1 MSGLVL
7 KIIAILS
14 MLTDHI
20 GYIFFPT
27 DLTWRYIGRIAFPL
41 YCFLLTE
48 GFFHTRSREKYLL
61 RMAGFAVISEI
72 PFDLALYHM
81 PIYRDYNNVFW
92 TLLIGLAVMYFSEL
106 VYCRFGNRS
115 QGIMFCFVGMI
126 LAEYFHCD
134 YGSVGVLA
142 IYIFY
147 LSWESRNGA
156 VRKQKWL
163 GNILMLLSEGILFWI
178 QNPVERYAV
187 AALFLILLYS
197 GKRGGD
203 KLPGKLQQF
212 IKYFFCVFYPL
223 HLFILYLISVLL

>member
-187 AALFLILLYS
+187 EAVR
-197 GKRGGD
+197 RGV
-203 KLPGKLQQF
+203 P
-212 IKYFFCVFYPL
+212 
-223 HLFILYLISVLL
+223 SVAQPSWRMGVGGR

>member
-197 GKRGGD
+197 GKRGG
-203 KLPGKLQQF
+203 L
-212 IKYFFCVFYPL
+212 
-223 HLFILYLISVLL
+223 LFLIAVQ

>member
-1 MSGLVL
+1 
-7 KIIAILS
+7 

-115 QGIMFCFVGMI
+115 Q
-126 LAEYFHCD
+126 
-134 YGSVGVLA
+134 
-142 IYIFY
+142 
-147 LSWESRNGA
+147 ES
-156 VRKQKWL
+156 
-163 GNILMLLSEGILFWI
+163 
-178 QNPVERYAV
+178 
-187 AALFLILLYS
+187 
-197 GKRGGD
+197 
-203 KLPGKLQQF
+203 
-212 IKYFFCVFYPL
+212 C
-223 HLFILYLISVLL
+223 SVLWE